1 MLPQKSD
8 EWRNNVSIWETA
20 DLPLPLPD
28 NKLWLMLGRG
38 GVGTQLFRLSQNDK
52 PSLVDTPIARFL
64 RFVRAPVATALF
76 FYVYDNVGF
85 EIFQKSKRIENC
97 LVFCR
102 ELIIQYWFFHDLASS
117 RVKRLTDLNCKFVLV
132 IIQDFLPPAH
142 ATVVLLGC
150 GKFCGR
156 LGLLTWFTSF
166 RINEN
171 FVEDTNASTMA
182 TREPSKGN
190 FAKWS
195 HIL

>member
-97 LVFCR
+97 LVFL
-102 ELIIQYWFFHDLASS
+102 E
-117 RVKRLTDLNCKFVLV
+117 
-132 IIQDFLPPAH
+132 
-142 ATVVLLGC
+142 
-150 GKFCGR
+150 
-156 LGLLTWFTSF
+156 
-166 RINEN
+166 RINY
-171 FVEDTNASTMA
+171 STLILSRSREFKGKTVNRSELQICPCYYSGFSPTCTCYCGV
-182 TREPSKGN
+182 TRVRKVLWPFSSPNLVYK
-190 FAKWS
+190 
-195 HIL
+195 LQD